1 MGKRE
6 LLLALAFVVVGFGVY
21 QFTAPPADPSKPG
34 FSPSKLINEIR
45 REIRGQRE
53 SAEGTRTTALKVGD
67 TVREIRLTAGSTAIT
82 VVGEDRED
90 VEVQFHVR
98 STGYDKAEAESL
110 VKATHDL
117 FKSDEAAAL
126 LILTVDYP
134 REGRQTGTLTLKVPK
149 RLGFRMDGKAGT
161 LKVSDVASIAIGP
174 ARGETTLTNIAGPVA
189 INQRGSILTVS
200 NVGELRLQTAAGA
213 EVRISQVRGN
223 TSMNIQGGEVRA
235 EHLAGSLEVESRNA
249 ELRFEHLDKVAE
261 PVRVNAMGGE
271 IVFVGLRTDARID
284 GRETDVRVE
293 QGGPAPLAIY
303 NSNDG
308 ADAIEV
314 TLADAGLKLDAVA
327 QNGSITLD
335 DALTK
340 AGLAVNS
347 DGGEGTPEKRVRGAI
362 RGGGPTITLRATR
375 GDITIKSR

>member
-53 SAEGTRTTALKVGD
+53 SAEGTKTLAIPVTD
-67 TVREIRLTAGSTAIT
+67 TVREIRLTAGATTIT
-82 VVGEDRED
+82 VVGEDRAD
-90 VEVQFHVR
+90 VQVDFHVR
-98 STGYDKAEAESL
+98 STGYDKPEAERL

-117 FKSDEAAAL
+117 FKSDEAGAL

-134 REGRQTGTLTLKVPK
+134 REARQTGTLTLKVPK
-149 RLGFRMDGKAGT
+149 RLGFRMDGKGGT
-161 LKVSDVASIAIGP
+161 LKVSDVASVAIGP
-174 ARGETTLTNIAGPVA
+174 ARGETTLTNIAGAVA
-189 INQRGSILTVS
+189 INQRGSTLTIS
-200 NVGELRLQTAAGA
+200 NIGDLRLQTVAGA

-223 TSMNIQGGEVRA
+223 TSMNLQGGEVRA

-249 ELRFEHLDKVAE
+249 EVRFEHLDKLVE
-261 PVRVNAMGGE
+261 PVRVNAVEGE
-271 IVFVGLRTDARID
+271 IVFVGLGTDARID
-284 GRETDVRVE
+284 GRQTDVRVE
-293 QGGPAPLAIY
+293 QGAPAPLAIY
-303 NSNDG
+303 NTNDG

-314 TLADAGLKLDAVA
+314 TLASAGLKINAVA
-327 QNGSITLD
+327 MNGEITLD
-335 DALTK
+335 DTLTK
-340 AGLAVNS
+340 AGLSVTAE
-347 DGGEGTPEKRVRGAI
+347 GGEGKTEKRVTGAV

-375 GDITIKSR
+375 GDITLKSR

>member
-67 TVREIRLTAGSTAIT
+67 TVREIRLTAGSTTIT

-235 EHLAGSLEVESRNA
+235 EHIAGSLEVESRNA